1 MKHNSY
7 FEVRQLRRGGRIGE
21 FVSVYLNPEQKAVY
35 IASDGGRVCRP
46 LLVLEAGMSLGSSRW
61 MVDNLHRYDNMH
73 NLWLI
78 LRRNFNTLRY
88 LHPFFLLFHYI
99 I

>member
-1 MKHNSY
+1 MFLQLEHLIAISHSILYAFSNLFSPVMKHNSY

-46 LLVLEAGMSLGSSRW
+46 LLVLEAGTSRSSSR
-61 MVDNLHRYDNMH
+61 
-73 NLWLI
+73 
-78 LRRNFNTLRY
+78 
-88 LHPFFLLFHYI
+88 
-99 I
+99 